1 MIDKP
6 DPLRIANEIEEI
18 VDIVKENEITF
29 EDTMEHIDGLDLDE
43 AGKTEPEPDA
53 PSLLNGETLV
63 TGHPLMFLGSLE
75 CKWPIGD
82 PRSSEFRFCRDPR
95 FTAKAKNGLKLLP
108 YCEHH
113 VRVSRGLATE
123 DPSQC

>member
-6 DPLRIANEIEEI
+6 DLHTIANEIEEI
-18 VDIVKENEITF
+18 IDIVNENETAF
-29 EDTMEHIDGLDLDE
+29 DDTVRPIDGPDLDE
-43 AGKTEPEPDA
+43 SEKTEPEPNA
-53 PSLLNGETLV
+53 PSPLNGETLV
-63 TGHPLMFLGSLE
+63 TQHPLLLLGSLE

-95 FTAKAKNGLKLLP
+95 FTAKARHGMKLLP

-113 VRVSRGLATE
+113 VRVSRGPATE

>member
-6 DPLRIANEIEEI
+6 DLPDIAN
-18 VDIVKENEITF
+18 DLMAIT
-29 EDTMEHIDGLDLDE
+29 DVEHIDSLDLDE
-43 AGKTEPEPDA
+43 AGKSEPEPDA
-53 PSLLNGETLV
+53 PSPLNPLLS
-63 TGHPLMFLGSLE
+63 LGSLE

-113 VRVSRGLATE
+113 VRVSRGISRE
-123 DPSQC
+123 DPSL